1 MCSNRIDLG
10 RYVVISVWFGCNND
24 CTICMLSGIK
34 RALPAIGLERF
45 KKVLGEIVA
54 SGRFDGLI
62 LSGAEVTTCPELE
75 AYVRHAASLG
85 RFKKI
90 QIQTNG
96 RRLSDRGRLEGLIE
110 SGVNEFF
117 VSIHGLEEIHDAT
130 TQRPGSFKETVAGL
144 RNLADY
150 RVNVISNTVLTR
162 RSSAGIRDLFD
173 FLAGERLSEIHLWN
187 FFPMAPQ
194 NSRGQVVS
202 LQELVD
208 LLPGLAA
215 TAGSAGKQLVLKGFP
230 ECLPAP
236 PPAVF
241 DNVFPV
247 TILPDRFWM
256 EFGACGFGACVHRQA
271 CTAKG
276 CWGLS
281 SAYMEAYGDERHRLA
296 PMG

>member
-1 MCSNRIDLG
+1 MRFDRIDLG
-10 RYVVISVWFGCNND
+10 KYVVISAWFGCNND
-24 CTICMLSGIK
+24 CTICMLSGMK
-34 RALPAIGLERF
+34 SDLPAIGFDRF
-45 KKVLGEIVA
+45 KKVIAEIVQ
-54 SGRFDGLI
+54 GRRFENLI
-62 LSGAEVTTCPELE
+62 LSGAEVTTCADLGR
-75 AYVRHAASLG
+75 YVRFAASFG
-85 RFKKI
+85 WFKKI

-96 RRLSDRGRLEGLIE
+96 RRLSEKRYVEELIDC
-110 SGVNEFF
+110 GVNEFF

-130 TQRPGSFKETVAGL
+130 TQIPGSFKETVAGL

-150 RVNVISNTVLTR
+150 QANVISNTVLTR

-187 FFPMAPQ
+187 FFPMAPRD
-194 NSRGQVVS
+194 SRGQVVS
-202 LQELVD
+202 LRELAD
-208 LLPGLAA
+208 MLPSLAA
-215 TAGSAGKQLVLKGFP
+215 TAGSAGKHLVLKGFP
-230 ECLPAP
+230 ECLPVP
-236 PPAVF
+236 PSAVF

-271 CTAKG
+271 CSAKG

-281 SAYMEAYGDERHRLA
+281 SAYVEAYGDERDRLA